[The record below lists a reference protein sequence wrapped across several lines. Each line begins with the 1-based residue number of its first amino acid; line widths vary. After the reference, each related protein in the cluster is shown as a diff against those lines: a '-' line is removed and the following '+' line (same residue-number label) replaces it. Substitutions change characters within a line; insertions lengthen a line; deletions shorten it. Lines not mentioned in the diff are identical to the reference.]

1 MQRRSLL
8 ASAAAAALAFAAGP
22 GFAQSRELRLL
33 TGWDDRSDVVT
44 RVVVPLMAALE
55 AASSGAFTLRRFG
68 PETIP
73 PFEQLDP
80 VGRGVFD
87 VLFTNGAYHY
97 NQSAVAMAVEAFD
110 VTPQTLRSSGLW
122 DYVDAHYRQFGVK
135 LIAYLVDPN
144 GYSLILREPLGP
156 DALAGSR
163 IRGTTVYHPLIEAL
177 GGAPVVLPASE
188 IYPALERGVV
198 DGAAWPLVGPYGF
211 RWFEVSDYMMRP
223 AFGRVGYPVF
233 VSLDLWNSLGEE
245 QRNALAKAAADYELS
260 VGATFDAMVKT
271 EEAALLAEGMQ
282 VTEMD
287 EARAQTL
294 GVSWTEGVLALA
306 GQQNQQAVSEMTGIG
321 QKAGL
326 LPAATQP

>member
-1 MQRRSLL
+1 MQRRPLL
-8 ASAAAAALAFAAGP
+8 ASAAAALLALASGAA
-22 GFAQSRELRLL
+22 FAQARETRLL
-33 TGWDDRSDVVT
+33 TGWDERSEVVT
-44 RVVVPLMAALE
+44 QVVVPLMSALE
-55 AASSGAFTLRRFG
+55 AAADGELTLRRFG

-87 VLFTNGAYHY
+87 LLFTNGAYHY
-97 NQSAVAMAVEAFD
+97 NQSSVAMAVEAFD

-122 DYVDAHYRQFGVK
+122 DYVDMHYQQFGVK
-135 LIAYLVDPN
+135 LLAYLVDPN
-144 GYSLILREPLGP
+144 GYNLILREPLGP
-156 DALAGSR
+156 DALAGKR
-163 IRGTTVYHPLIEAL
+163 IRGTPVYHPLIEAL

-233 VSLDLWNSLGEE
+233 VTLDLWNSLDEGLRSRLE
-245 QRNALAKAAADYELS
+245 KAAAEYEIS
-260 VGATFDAMVKT
+260 VGATFDAMVRT
-271 EEAALLAEGMQ
+271 EETSLLSEGME
-282 VTEMD
+282 VTD
-287 EARAQTL
+287 LDATRAQTL
-294 GVSWTEGVLALA
+294 DVAWTEGVLALA
-306 GQQNQQAVSEMTGIG
+306 AQQNQQAVPEMTGIG

-326 LPAATQP
+326 LPAATR

>member
-8 ASAAAAALAFAAGP
+8 ASAAATVLALASGP
-22 GFAQSRELRLL
+22 VFAQSREMRLL
-33 TGWDDRSDVVT
+33 TGWDDRSEVVT
-44 RVVVPLMAALE
+44 QVVVPLMTAFEDE
-55 AASSGAFTLRRFG
+55 AESELTLRRFG

-87 VLFTNGAYHY
+87 LLFTNGAYHY

-122 DYVDAHYRQFGVK
+122 DYVDAHYQQLGVK
-135 LIAYLVDPN
+135 LLAFLVDPN
-144 GYSLILREPLGP
+144 GYNLILREPLGS
-156 DALAGSR
+156 DALVGKR
-163 IRGTTVYHPLIEAL
+163 IRGTPVYHPLIEVL

-233 VSLDLWNSLGEE
+233 VTLDLWNSLDEDLRSRLE
-245 QRNALAKAAADYELS
+245 QTAADYEIS
-260 VGATFDAMVKT
+260 VGATFDAMVAT

-282 VTEMD
+282 VTD
-287 EARAQTL
+287 LDDARTQTL
-294 GVSWTEGVLALA
+294 VVAWTEGVLALA
-306 GQQNQQAVSEMTGIG
+306 AQQNQQAVTEMTEIG
-321 QKAGL
+321 RKAGL
-326 LPAATQP
+326 LPAATR